1 MSERFVLV
9 MAGGSGSR
17 LWPASTP
24 ERPKHLLS
32 PRPGTPTLLA
42 ATLDRARTWLGIDR
56 IWVITTA
63 DQRSSIIAAH
73 PELPA
78 AQILAEPC
86 GRNTAPAIAF
96 ALLQIREHLKKSE
109 ISPEHAVVVA
119 LPADHHISAP
129 KALESALDR
138 ASAHALEHQEI
149 VTLGIEPSRPDTG
162 YGYIERETQAAAQAT
177 AQTTANTTATANTTT
192 QTTDAAP
199 IYPVRRF
206 VEKPDAALAERFV
219 ASGRFLWNA
228 GIFILP
234 IARTLAAFNSHAAP
248 IMHTLKPVVDALT
261 DGDAVALERASLAA
275 YAALEAAPIDI
286 ALMEKLDDLWVL
298 PVALGWNDLG
308 SWAAIHEISATDARG
323 NALLADD
330 SGSVDAID
338 CDGNLLWSEGI
349 ELVAIGIRDLA
360 VIASDGKLLICPLD
374 RAQEVRKA
382 ARISADRSE
391 SAEPP
396 NSNSDH

>member
-24 ERPKHLLS
+24 ERPKHLLG
-32 PRPGTPTLLA
+32 PRPGAPTLLA
-42 ATLDRARTWLGIDR
+42 ATLDRARTWLGNDR

-63 DQRSSIIAAH
+63 EQRATIIAAH
-73 PELPA
+73 PEIAP
-78 AQILAEPC
+78 AQIIAEPC
-86 GRNTAPAIAF
+86 GRNTAPAIAL
-96 ALLQIREHLKKSE
+96 ALLHIREHLKGQNL
-109 ISPEHAVVVA
+109 SPERAVVIA

-129 KALESALDR
+129 KALESALER
-138 ASAHALEHQEI
+138 AHAHALDRQEI

-162 YGYIERETQAAAQAT
+162 YGYIERDTQAHAQST
-177 AQTTANTTATANTTT
+177 G
-192 QTTDAAP
+192 AAP

-206 VEKPDAALAERFV
+206 VEKPDTALAKRFV

-228 GIFILP
+228 GIFVLP
-234 IARTLAAFNSHAAP
+234 IARTLAALKTHAAP
-248 IMHTLKPVVDALT
+248 LMSALQPVEAALRAN
-261 DGDAVALERASLAA
+261 DPEALERASLAA
-275 YAALEAAPIDI
+275 YAVLPAAPIDI

-308 SWAAIHEISATDARG
+308 SWAAIHGISPPDARG
-323 NALLADD
+323 NALLSDD

-338 CDGNLLWSEGI
+338 CDGSLLWSEGI
-349 ELVAIGIRDLA
+349 EFIAIGLRDLA
-360 VIASDGKLLICPLD
+360 VIASGGKLLICPLD

-382 ARISADRSE
+382 AHISAARSE
-391 SAEPP
+391 SKGTPCAPTTIAP
-396 NSNSDH
+396 DKP